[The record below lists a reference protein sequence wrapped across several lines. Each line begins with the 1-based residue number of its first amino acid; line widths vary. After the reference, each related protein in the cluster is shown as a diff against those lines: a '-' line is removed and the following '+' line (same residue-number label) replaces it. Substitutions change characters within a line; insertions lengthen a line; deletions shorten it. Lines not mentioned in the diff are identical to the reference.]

1 MSWQQITFRLNRD
14 QLSSA
19 EDALLELG
27 ALCITLKDAEDNPIL
42 EPLPDETPL
51 WANCLLTALFNED
64 TDTKA
69 IIHSLEEQLHQ
80 PFESCAQ
87 AEALEDQ
94 AWERTCMQDF
104 HPQPFGQRLWV
115 VPSWSEA
122 PEPNAVNIKLDPGLA
137 FGTGTHPT
145 THLCLEWL
153 DQNPPT
159 HKTVIDYGCGSGILA
174 IAALKLGAASCLATD
189 IDPQAITATSINA
202 TTNNVSD
209 ALVCGTPDQLTM
221 QPADLLLANIL
232 SGPLVEL
239 SDTLSALIKT
249 GGSLVLSGIL
259 KEQSAAV
266 IEAYTQTFDLDEP
279 VFKDNWTR
287 ISGTRK

>member
-1 MSWQQITFRLNRD
+1 MSWQQITFRITRD
-14 QLSSA
+14 QVTNT

-27 ALCITLKDAEDNPIL
+27 ALCVTLRDAEDNPIL
-42 EPLPDETPL
+42 EPLPGETPL
-51 WANCLLTALFNED
+51 WEHCLLTALFNQG

-69 IIHSLEEQLHQ
+69 IIHSLERQLNQ
-80 PFESCAQ
+80 SLESCAQ
-87 AEALEDQ
+87 TEALEDQ
-94 AWERTCMQDF
+94 DWERTCMQDF
-104 HPQPFGQRLWV
+104 HPQKFGQRLWI

-122 PEPNAVNIKLDPGLA
+122 PEPNAVNVKLDPGLA

-174 IAALKLGAASCLATD
+174 IAALKLGAISCLATD
-189 IDPQAITATSINA
+189 IDPQAITATSTNA
-202 TTNNVSD
+202 AENNVSD
-209 ALVCGTPDQLTM
+209 TLVCGAPEQLTIK
-221 QPADLLLANIL
+221 PADVLLANIL

-249 GGSLVLSGIL
+249 GGQLVLSGIL
-259 KEQSAAV
+259 KAQSAAV
-266 IEAYTQTFDLDEP
+266 MEAYAQTFDLDDP
-279 VFKDNWTR
+279 VFMDDWTR